1 MTSSSTLATQV
12 TTNTN
17 SLYSLCFTLLRV
29 HSPGLIKRK
38 QMKSPIITEKISPTQ
53 SPSIM
58 LYIYRI
64 YIYMSSYTRWTTKDA
79 KDKQIP
85 TSKSVNYE
93 FIIA

>member
-12 TTNTN
+12 TTN